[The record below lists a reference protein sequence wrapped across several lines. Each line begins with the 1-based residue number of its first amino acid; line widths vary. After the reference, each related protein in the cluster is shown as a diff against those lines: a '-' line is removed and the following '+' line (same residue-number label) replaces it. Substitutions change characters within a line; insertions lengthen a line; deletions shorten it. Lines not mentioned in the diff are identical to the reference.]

1 MDTAGRHDELL
12 DRRWHG
18 DDVAL
23 LVTTCAKNEKYMA
36 DVLALIEAHWPD
48 HPPLT
53 VASDN
58 GAGLPRRDAA
68 TVVAGGTWVE
78 LLLAAV
84 LDIRRRH
91 PTPYIAFLLEDLCPQ
106 SAVDAAILST
116 SLAVLREGRAGMVSM
131 SCFDLYWAFDESGAR
146 VPDQQDCDWGQYP
159 VERHEDLRFR
169 RMPDAYKYYFSVQ
182 PAIWRT
188 DYLIEACRAAIAQ
201 GIASPWQ
208 FEEMRWSG
216 ACAHVIADYIW
227 PAMHHG
233 FLLQGAPNRHGI
245 ASITSHAGRPLRQR
259 LIREAFGSSLRYYI
273 WRIRARAGHWPRR
286 AVQMAI
292 RSRVNLQ

>member
-1 MDTAGRHDELL
+1 MDGTTRHMMPAERQRNGDE
-12 DRRWHG
+12 
-18 DDVAL
+18 VAL

-53 VASDN
+53 VASDH
-58 GAGLPRRDAA
+58 GAELPRGDIA
-68 TVVAGGTWVE
+68 TVLAPGSWVE

-84 LDIRRRH
+84 LDIRRRD
-91 PTPYIAFLLEDLCPQ
+91 PVAYVAFLLEDLCPQ
-106 SAVDAAILST
+106 VAVDTAVFATASAA
-116 SLAVLREGRAGMVSM
+116 LRESAAGMVSM
-131 SCFDLYWAFDESGAR
+131 SCFDLYWVFDESGAR
-146 VPDQQDCDWGQYP
+146 VPDQQNCDWGHYP
-159 VERHEDLRFR
+159 VERHGDLRFR

-182 PAIWRT
+182 PSIWRI
-188 DYLIEACRAAIAQ
+188 DYLIEACEAALAQ

-216 ACAHVIADYIW
+216 ARPHLVADYIW

-259 LIREAFGSSLRYYI
+259 LIREAFGSPWRYYA

-286 AVQMAI
+286 ALEMAT
-292 RSRVNLQ
+292 RGRASMQ